1 MRKLLASL
9 VMLPLSALACE
20 RGFAPR
26 LNELPLRGQGE
37 AYYLGLFHLYD
48 AALYQSDR
56 GSPLAGDKPRCLE
69 ICYRREFTAAQLT
82 EAAETLL
89 ARQGATR
96 STTVEQGVQAIHE
109 AYLGVDEGDRY
120 RLCYSPD
127 SGTELALNERPLV
140 NVPGSEFAAAY
151 FGIWLGDA
159 PISDDLR
166 QQLLNTNAVEG
177 QPLR

>member
-1 MRKLLASL
+1 MNKL
-9 VMLPLSALACE
+9 LSALLLLPASTLACE
-20 RGFAPR
+20 GGFSKR

-48 AALYQSDR
+48 AALYQSDP
-56 GSPLAGDKPRCLE
+56 GSPLADDTPRCLE

-82 EAAETLL
+82 EAAEALL

-96 STTVEQGVQAIHE
+96 SATVEQGVQAIHE

-120 RLCYSPD
+120 RLCYLPEN
-127 SGTELALNERPLV
+127 GTELALNEQSLV
-140 NVPGSEFAAAY
+140 NVPGAEFAAAY

-166 QQLLNTNAVEG
+166 QQLLNTTSGEG
-177 QPLR
+177 EPLR